1 MFFTLHT
8 CTFIQPCSVF
18 REIRL
23 LAEVTLI
30 FSNRLWDDV
39 QNEDVVDFGIDFV
52 DVVLKLVRSSFE
64 LSDVVNEPDEVVKV
78 RFKLPFW
85 VHY

>member
-1 MFFTLHT
+1 M
-8 CTFIQPCSVF
+8 
-18 REIRL
+18 
-23 LAEVTLI
+23 
-30 FSNRLWDDV
+30 

-78 RFKLPFW
+78 RFKLPFL
-85 VHY
+85 VHH